1 MKVGVYVDE
10 ETWNEMKNLTFR
22 KHGTLRELSREVNE
36 LLRKNLPL
44 LALKRGAESLGIQLS
59 PISGKEVVQSRPK
72 RKFTSSAGI
81 IREMRA
87 RP

>member
-36 LLRKNLPL
+36 SLRANLPL
-44 LALKRGAESLGIQLS
+44 LALRKGAESLGIR
-59 PISGKEVVQSRPK
+59 IRRVSGEEVVRRRPK
-72 RKFTSSAGI
+72 MPTSSLWI
-81 IREMRA
+81 IKEMRA

>member
-36 LLRKNLPL
+36 LLKANLPL
-44 LALKRGAESLGIQLS
+44 LTLRRGADSLGIQLRRV
-59 PISGKEVVQSRPK
+59 SGEDVVKRRPK
-72 RKFTSSAGI
+72 MRMSSLGI
-81 IREMRA
+81 IKEMRA
-87 RP
+87 RA